1 MILRKRFLSLHLNNG
16 HEKLF
21 IQADGISFSL
31 KMMRSTV
38 FVDVSIETSLCFCR
52 RSDLATVLIIIVY
65 RILPG
70 SLSVRTARWSDLS
83 SGFSLLCYTYKV
95 WYLCELC
102 RQKLIKDYL
111 PCHTSTSSRPHFVS
125 KAIFSIFL
133 PFLALDIVSKV
144 SYIASMFSCIIVV
157 RICIKINK

>member
-102 RQKLIKDYL
+102 RQKLKDYL
-111 PCHTSTSSRPHFVS
+111 LFWHSLQHLGLTDCLKPWNRRLLDSWEISDGVL
-125 KAIFSIFL
+125 FL
-133 PFLALDIVSKV
+133 SWLLV
-144 SYIASMFSCIIVV
+144 
-157 RICIKINK
+157 